1 VEFFRY
7 SFLFFFGGVAGWV
20 LELFFRRFISQHK
33 WVNPGFLD
41 GPFLPLYGFGVVA
54 FYLFSSLPWKTWVP
68 NEGLSYLAEIVSIGA
83 ALTAIEYIAGLI
95 FIKGMKVKL
104 WDYSNRPGNIQ
115 GIICPLFSLIWTAI
129 GAFYIFFLHAGFVR
143 MSTWVIDSSRILF
156 STTLIGLAYGV
167 IIVDFGYSVHLVT
180 KVRTAV
186 ADSKLVVSWDNL
198 KLSMAESAKRAQ
210 SKMPWLLPFQNRVG
224 DFKVMV
230 KQYVSELNANNIAM
244 SKELE
249 AKQQAKKEKAIAKIK
264 AHQEKRKLKEEKK
277 EINNEDNK

>member
-20 LELFFRRFISQHK
+20 LELFFRRFVSQHK

-41 GPFLPLYGFGVVA
+41 GPFLPLYGFGVAA
-54 FYLFSSLPWKTWVP
+54 FYLFSSLPWKVWVP
-68 NEGLSYLAEIVSIGA
+68 NQTLSYLAEIVSIGA

-104 WDYSNRPGNIQ
+104 WDYSKRPGNIQ

-129 GAFYIFFLHAGFVR
+129 GAFYIFFLHDGFVT
-143 MSTWVIDSSRILF
+143 MSNWVIADSHIIISA
-156 STTLIGLAYGV
+156 TLIGIAYG
-167 IIVDFGYSVHLVT
+167 IIMVDFGYSVHLVT

-198 KLSMAESAKRAQ
+198 KVSMQESAKRAQ

-224 DFKVMV
+224 DFKSMV
-230 KQYVSELNANNIAM
+230 KQYVSELNATNMAM
-244 SKELE
+244 TQKYEE
-249 AKQQAKKEKAIAKIK
+249 KQQAKRDKALAKIK
-264 AHQEKRKLKEEKK
+264 DHQEKRKTRQEKK
-277 EINNEDNK
+277 KENEENK